1 MKFEDLTIKDKVL
14 VAIGD
19 MKTVDS
25 INDIRH
31 SLGTVYDT
39 YLTNKQ
45 ISNAVLSLRRD
56 DYVYQSRYY
65 AQLTNRGIAR
75 HKNIM
80 YCLDANEQPSDYPRA
95 NDAEDAEDWVTI
107 ALKLAGFAQQF
118 ANGANA
124 NDDSLQK
131 IKSLEDELAAKNA
144 KLDEYIAANASLDR
158 QCCEL
163 SKKVCELQQQ
173 VDSLRN
179 TLSNNLAILNEKN
192 KKVEHLENS
201 IDKLAANLMAMH
213 DWARAM
219 KNGAN

>member
-1 MKFEDLTIKDKVL
+1 MKFKDLTIKDKVL

-19 MKTVDS
+19 IKIADFA
-25 INDIRH
+25 NDIRH
-31 SLGTVYDT
+31 KLENMYGI
-39 YLTNKQ
+39 YLTNGQ
-45 ISNAVLSLRRD
+45 ISNAVRSLRKEG
-56 DYVYQSRYY
+56 YVYQSCYY
-65 AQLTNRGIAR
+65 AQLTNLGNAR
-75 HKNIM
+75 YKNIT
-80 YCLDANEQPSDYPRA
+80 YCLAANEQPSDYPHA
-95 NDAEDAEDWVTI
+95 NDAEDVEDWAAI
-107 ALKLAGFAQQF
+107 AQKFAGIAQQF

-124 NDDSLQK
+124 NDSSLQK

-179 TLSNNLAILNEKN
+179 TLSNNLVILDEKN

-201 IDKLAANLMAMH
+201 IDKLAANLVTMH